1 VRRTQLYLEDDLWSA
16 LHAKPALEGSTI
28 SELVRVAVRERY
40 MGNREERK
48 AGMLGIMGLW
58 KDRDDLE
65 ETDVMIRRLR
75 DDGWRKQLR
84 SR

>member
-1 VRRTQLYLEDDLWSA
+1 M
-16 LHAKPALEGSTI
+16 
-28 SELVRVAVRERY
+28 AVRERY

>member
-1 VRRTQLYLEDDLWSA
+1 
-16 LHAKPALEGSTI
+16 
-28 SELVRVAVRERY
+28 VAVRERY
-40 MGNREERK
+40 MGNHEERK